1 MNKPIKPNISF
12 PSGFALNG
20 QKTDFT
26 QQKIQNGFNP
36 VEPDIL
42 AGDNL
47 NKFIDDTYKSITYSN
62 SGVADLYRSAV
73 VYDSNETYY
82 QNSIVFNVDNNGK
95 VLLYLSKTDN
105 NVGNSLNDANYWE
118 VIQLG
123 AVRNIGEIVSSV
135 LPLSDAGLHLLDG
148 ALLSGSGSYGAFVD
162 YITELYNDDP
172 TANYFT
178 TEANWQS
185 SVTAYGVCG
194 KFVVDTVNN
203 TVRLPKITGIIE
215 GTIDVNAL
223 GDLVQAGLPQHT
235 HERGTQNITGNTM
248 MVFGDGNV
256 QQADGAFYP
265 SGYYQIG
272 LVQGSY
278 NTGAATQYFDASR
291 TWSGSTSN
299 ANYTNNLAETSNVQP
314 QTIKAFVYIVV
325 ATSTKTDIQV
335 DIDDIATDLNG
346 KADTS
351 LSNLSATGLALFN
364 AKVNTDLNNLSAT
377 GQKVIDGQWVVVG
390 TNIST
395 ANTVGSYTLD
405 ISSLLP
411 ADNYKYEVIL
421 ACQMFGSGDIFYQS
435 VYTTE
440 LPSSYVAS
448 TSSVIANLAV
458 IPVGTN
464 RIINYAITSNGNTS
478 PNGAYLQLCAY
489 RRIGTNS

>member
-73 VYDSNETYY
+73 VYDSGETYY

-148 ALLSGSGSYGAFVD
+148 ALISGSGSYTEFVT
-162 YITELYNDDP
+162 YILELYTANP

-178 TEANWQS
+178 TEAAWQS
-185 SVTAYGVCG
+185 SVNAYGVCG

-215 GTIDVNAL
+215 GTTDVTAL
-223 GDLVQAGLPQHT
+223 GDLISAGLP
-235 HERGTQNITGNTM
+235 NITGKSI
-248 MVFGDGNV
+248 VYFGDGTI
-256 QQADGAFYP
+256 QPSTGAFSETDVTDFYKA
-265 SGYYQIG
+265 GTG
-272 LVQGSY
+272 FVRGSAI
-278 NTGAATQYFDASR
+278 TLDASR
-291 TWSGSTSN
+291 SN
-299 ANYTNNLAETSNVQP
+299 SIYGNSNTVQP
-314 QTIKAFVYIVV
+314 QAVKVLYYIVV
-325 ATSTKTDIQV
+325 STSTKTDIQV
-335 DIDDIATDLNG
+335 DIDNIATDLNG
-346 KADTS
+346 KADTD
-351 LSNLSATGLALFN
+351 LSNITATAKEVICHNAMPADDSYGIDLSNTTPPYTATA
-364 AKVNTDLNNLSAT
+364 
-377 GQKVIDGQWVVVG
+377 DGYFYVVVQTG
-390 TNIST
+390 SGAAAVYAQNTTVSLQSYALGSAGAYIMAYVPVAKGQSMNYAVTGSIAS
-395 ANTVGSYTLD
+395 TVGRYFF
-405 ISSLLP
+405 
-411 ADNYKYEVIL
+411 K
-421 ACQMFGSGDIFYQS
+421 C
-435 VYTTE
+435 
-440 LPSSYVAS
+440 
-448 TSSVIANLAV
+448 
-458 IPVGTN
+458 
-464 RIINYAITSNGNTS
+464 
-478 PNGAYLQLCAY
+478 
-489 RRIGTNS
+489 IGET